1 MARGKRAR
9 PAASRQQFLEPLQ
22 TRCAECGVGLWVA
35 YHNTRT
41 VMTLAGLCRL
51 ILRIRR
57 CPNAACPR
65 YHQAYRPE
73 EEGAWGLP
81 HSEFGLD
88 VIALI
93 GSLRYRERRSVPEL
107 HAELQRRGVSIAE
120 RSVTHL
126 LHRYEELVALRL
138 TETARLQER
147 LPAQGALVLAIDGL
161 QPDVGHE
168 VLWVLRDVRSGEVL
182 LARSLLSATEGDL
195 APLLEEVRDA
205 LAGQDREEGTVP
217 AVPILGVISDGQHSI
232 RKAVARALPGVPHQ
246 LCQFHSLR
254 EAARP
259 IFKADRHA
267 KKELKKRVRG
277 VGPIERGLEG
287 RSDGE
292 AAAVRG
298 YCLAIRSAL
307 TDDGRPP
314 LAASGLKL
322 KSRRE
327 AVATSLAR
335 VQRAAAA
342 HGQEQ
347 HGGKR
352 G

>member
-1 MARGKRAR
+1 MARGKLAR

-73 EEGAWGLP
+73 EEGAWALP

-126 LHRYEELVALRL
+126 LHRYEDLVALRL

-147 LPAQGALVLAIDGL
+147 LRAQGEVVLAIDGL

-182 LARSLLSATEGDL
+182 LARSLLGGSQADL
-195 APLLEEVRDA
+195 TPVLGEVRTA
-205 LAGQDREEGTVP
+205 LQAT
-217 AVPILGVISDGQHSI
+217 AVPIRGIITDGQHSL
-232 RKAVARALPGVPHQ
+232 RQAVAAVFPGVPHQ
-246 LCQFHSLR
+246 LCQFHYLR

-259 IFKADRHA
+259 IYEADRHA
-267 KKELKKRVRG
+267 KKELKKHVRG
-277 VGPIERGLEG
+277 VRPIERALEA
-287 RSDGE
+287 RSDTQAE
-292 AAAVRG
+292 AIRG
-298 YCLAIRSAL
+298 YCLAVRSAL

-314 LAASGLKL
+314 LAASGRKL
-322 KSRRE
+322 HGRLQAIARSIEQVE
-327 AVATSLAR
+327 A
-335 VQRAAAA
+335 
-342 HGQEQ
+342 G
-347 HGGKR
+347 GGKGGCR
-352 G
+352 RC